1 MEVPFEYLC
10 LLALERLLKYEN
22 IRHIKIETLSKYIEC
37 IKKEFMISFNSGE
50 PAYNEKGIKRNFKFE
65 SFDLNQKIN
74 DLLNNYEDIIYL
86 GNDNNIVLEDNIDCE
101 MLEGILD
108 EFNVSSR
115 FKLVFFDGDNRKIL
129 NINTILNV
137 LKEYNLFERK
147 LEETYLN
154 LPFRTDK
161 KKTISELKSFMI
173 FRELFLYKLKS
184 LSETKLECYY
194 DESNE
199 FVNLSQDEYDDYPIN
214 KAFWYKSMYYDG
226 RVPDEIDDIL
236 YDMYLYSMFSD
247 GNISSLKINNE
258 IYKIYLNALDYSED
272 NDYFFQE
279 YLDEIPDIDSDNFMY
294 DSDYEIEITDEELDY
309 LFYLT
314 FVRKIDK
321 FMSENGMSTELIF
334 KRQRLLY
341 SLDTSDYCL
350 YNENNI
356 DSLLDELKGRVE
368 NVRLPKYEIFMYF
381 LTEEIFKEPTN
392 NNTITKLL
400 LISSYYDITKDEKIK
415 MLFNKNSNNRY
426 YDLFERIV
434 FNNEKTLSL
443 G

>member
-1 MEVPFEYLC
+1 MEVPFDYLC
-10 LLALERLLKYEN
+10 FLALERLLKYEN

-37 IKKEFMISFNSGE
+37 IKNEFMISFNSGE

-137 LKEYNLFERK
+137 LKEYNLFEKK

-426 YDLFERIV
+426 YDLFEKII

-443 G
+443 

>member
-1 MEVPFEYLC
+1 MEVPFDYLC
-10 LLALERLLKYEN
+10 FLALERLLKYEN
-22 IRHIKIETLSKYIEC
+22 IRKINVLTLSKYIES
-37 IKKEFMISFNSGE
+37 IKKKFIKSFNEGQIVH
-50 PAYNEKGIKRNFKFE
+50 NEKGIKRKFRFENFN
-65 SFDLNQKIN
+65 LNQKIN
-74 DLLNNYEDIIYL
+74 DLLNNYEDIIHL
-86 GNDNNIVLEDNIDCE
+86 DNDNNIVLEDNIDCE
-101 MLEGILD
+101 MLEDILD

-129 NINTILNV
+129 NINTIMNV
-137 LKEYNLFERK
+137 LKEYSLFEKK
-147 LEETYLN
+147 LEEAYLN

-184 LSETKLECYY
+184 LSETELECYY

-214 KAFWYKSMYYDG
+214 KAFWYKSMYYDS

-258 IYKIYLNALDYSED
+258 INKIYLNILDYSED

-294 DSDYEIEITDEELDY
+294 DSDYEIEIIDEELDY

-341 SLDTSDYCL
+341 SLDTIDYCL

-356 DSLLDELKGRVE
+356 DSLLNELKGRVE

-381 LTEEIFKEPTN
+381 LTEEVFKEPTN

-443 G
+443 